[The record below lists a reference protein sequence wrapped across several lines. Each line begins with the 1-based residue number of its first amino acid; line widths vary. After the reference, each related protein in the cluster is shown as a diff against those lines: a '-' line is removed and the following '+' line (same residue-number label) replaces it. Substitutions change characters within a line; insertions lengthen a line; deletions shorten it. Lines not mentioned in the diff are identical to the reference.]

1 MTRLAQTSRILT
13 AASEAAR
20 FDWDRYAAE
29 QCAAR
34 DQHVAD
40 LTALEAR
47 NARFGTMLDN
57 IAAGLIA
64 GMEEGCA

>member
-1 MTRLAQTSRILT
+1 MTRLAQTERALT
-13 AASEAAR
+13 AAAEASR

-47 NARFGTMLDN
+47 NARFLAMLDN
-57 IAAGLIA
+57 IATGLAA
-64 GMEEGCA
+64 GMDEGCA

>member
-1 MTRLAQTSRILT
+1 MTRLAQTARMLT
-13 AASEAAR
+13 AADAEAR

-34 DQHVAD
+34 DD
-40 LTALEAR
+40 FTARLDAAEAR